1 MLVLALD
8 SSTSA
13 PCVGLV
19 SDDASIRVEATGLVG
34 VAGETLVPAVDG
46 LLLQAGIHKRSLT
59 HVAVG
64 VGPGPYTSTRVGVMV
79 ATTIAHALSIPVAGI
94 CTHDVIAAAVVAR
107 TLPTVDFGVATDAR
121 RREVYWARYD
131 RGGARCN
138 GPVVTKPAEML
149 ERADLAAWAG
159 DGLDRYPDLVRGHRV
174 TVIADTA
181 PQATILADLAIAA
194 WRAGEES
201 GSELPPTTEHGS
213 DGAGLVS
220 AQQTLLPA
228 HPIYLRRPDAKPQ
241 PLPVN
246 QSAGQR

>member
-8 SSTSA
+8 SATSA
-13 PCVGLV
+13 PCVGVV
-19 SDDASIRVEATGLVG
+19 SGDGSVRIEATGLEG
-34 VAGETLVPAVDG
+34 IAGEVLLPAVDS
-46 LLLQAGIHKRSLT
+46 LLIQAGIEKHSLT

-79 ATTIAHALSIPVAGI
+79 ATTIAHALSIPIAGI
-94 CTHDVIAAAVVAR
+94 CTHDAIAAAVVSQ

-121 RREVYWARYD
+121 RRETYWARYD
-131 RGGARCN
+131 CRGARRT

-159 DGLDRYPDLVRGHRV
+159 DGLDRNPELVREHRV
-174 TVIADTA
+174 TVIADTL

-194 WRAGEES
+194 WRAGEEP
-201 GSELPPTTEHGS
+201 GSELPPTTEHGN

-220 AQQTLLPA
+220 AQRTLLPP

-241 PLPVN
+241 QLPAN